1 MSVIQKDFVP
11 KDTGVI
17 KMKGNAFLHTEAIV
31 LPIRHVLTD
40 STAIMDC
47 VSHILGQILGSVRAT
62 ATATTDIGAAMD
74 IAFQLT
80 STAKA
85 AVQKEPIIVLL
96 TRCAS
101 LKPNA
106 AVITSPNNAHAMV
119 AIFAGMDPV
128 RAKNAKAAAL
138 RSRYASILAQG
149 PPASAKATARRHAAA
164 NAVPM
169 RKKFALGDHVVGRP
183 VEMSAVLGGRNAPEM
198 AVNVAPVFTRLQRE
212 GAMTLRGMALTGL
225 VALGGHATRDTGAT
239 MGFAFRRIRMMDTG
253 RQDHASRDHAHQDRG
268 AAMVIVFTI
277 A

>member
-1 MSVIQKDFVP
+1 M
-11 KDTGVI
+11 
-17 KMKGNAFLHTEAIV
+17 
-31 LPIRHVLTD
+31 
-40 STAIMDC
+40 
-47 VSHILGQILGSVRAT
+47 GSVRAT
-62 ATATTDIGAAMD
+62 ATATMDIGAAMD
-74 IAFQLT
+74 IASQPI

-85 AVQKEPIIVLL
+85 AVQATPITALP
-96 TRCAS
+96 TAS
-101 LKPNA
+101 ASFQPIA
-106 AVITSPNNAHAMV
+106 AAMTLPANAHAMV
-119 AIFAGMDPV
+119 AISARMDSV
-128 RAKNAKAAAL
+128 RVKDAKAAAL

-253 RQDHASRDHAHQDRG
+253 RQDHASREHAHQDRG